1 MICAM
6 TLRSMIVFML
16 VSLSIVPA
24 LASGEYGN
32 SADVAAVRKAVDSI
46 VIHGRGYTCT
56 VHANRVAVIGAYAYV
71 DVFERDPCGAGA
83 EDLWAKRN
91 GSWVRALLGKPMVL
105 PCTMSSIGVP
115 RDVISQLYMHLDGT
129 AAAKVQEELRHCS
142 RSR

>member
-1 MICAM
+1 MIFTVKMVAAVLCLLA
-6 TLRSMIVFML
+6 TVVAS
-16 VSLSIVPA
+16 A
-24 LASGEYGN
+24 WASGDYGN
-32 SADVAAVRKAVDSI
+32 AADVATVRKAVDSI

-115 RDVISQLYMHLDGT
+115 LDVISQLYMHLDGT
-129 AAAKVQEELRHCS
+129 TAAQVQRDMKPCLQS
-142 RSR
+142 R

>member
-1 MICAM
+1 MIFRAKRVAAVLCLLA
-6 TLRSMIVFML
+6 IV
-16 VSLSIVPA
+16 VAPA
-24 LASGEYGN
+24 WASGDYGN
-32 SADVAAVRKAVDSI
+32 AADVATVRKAVDSI

-115 RDVISQLYMHLDGT
+115 LDVISQLYMHLDGT
-129 AAAKVQEELRHCS
+129 TAAQVQRDMKPCLQS
-142 RSR
+142 R